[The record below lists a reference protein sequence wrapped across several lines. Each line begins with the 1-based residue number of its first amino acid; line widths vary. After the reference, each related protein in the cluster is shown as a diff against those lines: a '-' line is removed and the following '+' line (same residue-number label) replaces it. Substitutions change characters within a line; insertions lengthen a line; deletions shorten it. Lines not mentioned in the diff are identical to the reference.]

1 MFIYNA
7 PIKEVTV
14 LDPGLNTFT
23 AKATISLKDVTNP
36 RNMVVIAPVTGTPQI
51 VHFNNNISL
60 VSQKKGVA
68 PGKYSLIYSS
78 NSGVTPY
85 IFAGNKALKWT
96 IDITSQDSMAMNVA
110 GINSAGNLNFYGL
123 NYAAKFRAAITASAT
138 GAHTVEVDGIKTGG
152 RLDAGDIMGAIK
164 VTAKGT
170 GAFNTAATGINAV
183 YGATINKLGADITV
197 SATKG
202 KNSQNAY
209 ARGIYHASSNNS
221 LSIYTAITKKISA
234 TTKHS
239 GTGNAYANGITGGV
253 NIELAGVAKSG
264 AITASATADSGNAY
278 ASAISSVGE
287 AKYIRIMTV
296 QGKISASATAGGFV
310 NVQTVCTEDTF
321 YLYNFSG
328 TISASGTSKSGKSI
342 VAAISAKG
350 VKTSGEIKGNITA
363 NASSKGGSVS
373 AYGINVLG
381 GADFE
386 ESPFSSNIQVKA
398 SQTDRNGIGGIEA
411 YGIFAQE
418 YIAAESPFSA
428 NITINAA
435 NASKSGF
442 TAAYGIFCQNEDE
455 DEDIMD
461 LSDFAGKI
469 SVNSAGAGYGICTGS
484 SIQGD
489 HRGNVILGNCSGSI
503 AINANENA
511 YGIESTGIKFDSITG
526 TITAKSKTG
535 NAVGLY
541 AKNIGLYS
549 FNSNWQT
556 DLGKITVSTSSTDAN
571 HSAKAIYATGI
582 LKVSETKEI
591 TGDFTVT
598 SKSYAY
604 GIHAKQGIESGDKI
618 SKISVKMNVTG
629 AFGAY
634 AIKTDQDGIKP
645 LNLWFEGAQI
655 TTKVT
660 DKFCTGDQYAIR
672 AMNTT
677 DDAVW
682 VAGKSKLT
690 GKINLGNGN
699 DIVMIYA
706 GSKVTGA
713 FEGVEC
719 VEFIL
724 DDATQAGQT
733 MWDKVDGSFGSTDML
748 IDLDYGTTGEFALCS
763 RTSKDTAWS
772 DIFDDIQ
779 LNFGAGLDSKAL
791 NLGTATEID
800 GYSYELKEKGNKLVL
815 SVSLAN

>member
-1 MFIYNA
+1 MAIYNA

-14 LDPGLNTFT
+14 LDSGLNTFT
-23 AKATISLKDVTNP
+23 SKATISLKDVTNP
-36 RNMVVIAPVTGTPQI
+36 RNMVVIAPFTGTPQI
-51 VHFNNNISL
+51 THFNNNISL

-68 PGKYSLIYSS
+68 AGDYSLISS
-78 NSGVTPY
+78 SGGTPY

-96 IDITSQDSMAMNVA
+96 IDITSQDSMAMKVA
-110 GINSAGNLNFYGL
+110 GINSAGNLNFHGL

-138 GAHTVEVDGIKTGG
+138 GAYTVEVDGIKTGG
-152 RLDAGDIMGAIK
+152 RLNAGDIMGAIK
-164 VTAKGT
+164 VTGKGT
-170 GAFNTAATGINAV
+170 GAFNTTATGINAV

-221 LSIYTAITKKISA
+221 LSINTAITKKISA

-287 AKYIRIMTV
+287 DKNILIMTV

-310 NVQTVCTEDTF
+310 DVQTVCTEGNF

-342 VAAISAKG
+342 VAAISAKR

-381 GADFE
+381 GAYFE

-398 SQTDRNGIGGIEA
+398 SQTDRNGTGDIEA
-411 YGIFAQE
+411 YGIFALE
-418 YIAAESPFSA
+418 YIAVESPFSA

-435 NASKSGF
+435 NASKSGS
-442 TAAYGIFCQNEDE
+442 TAAYGIFCQNASESL
-455 DEDIMD
+455 DIMAF
-461 LSDFAGKI
+461 SDFSGKI
-469 SVNSAGAGYGICTGS
+469 SVNSAGAGYGIYTDS
-484 SIQGD
+484 SIQTDHGD
-489 HRGNVILGNCSGSI
+489 VYLGNCSGSI
-503 AINANENA
+503 TINANENA
-511 YGIESTGIKFDSITG
+511 YGIESIGIVCDSITG

-535 NAVGLY
+535 NAVGIY
-541 AKNIGLYS
+541 AKNISLYS
-549 FNSNWQT
+549 SSGNWQT
-556 DLGKITVSTSSTDAN
+556 DLGKITVSSSSTDAN
-571 HSAKAIYATGI
+571 HSAMAIYATGI
-582 LKVSETKEI
+582 LEVRDTYEI

-598 SKSYAY
+598 SKNIAY
-604 GIHAKQGIESGDKI
+604 GIYAEQGIDSVG
-618 SKISVKMNVTG
+618 KISVKMNVTG

-634 AIKTDQDGIKP
+634 AIKTDKSGTNP

-660 DKFCTGDQYAIR
+660 DKYYTGGQYAIK
-672 AMNTT
+672 AYNDT

-690 GKINLGNGN
+690 GKINLGNGD

-719 VEFIL
+719 VEFVL
-724 DDATQAGQT
+724 DDTTQAGQT
-733 MWDKVDGSFGSTDML
+733 MWDKVDESFGSTDML

-779 LNFGAGLDSKAL
+779 LNFGTGLDSKVL

>member
-1 MFIYNA
+1 MAIYNA

-14 LDPGLNTFT
+14 LDSGLNTFT
-23 AKATISLKDVTNP
+23 TKATISLKDVTNP

-110 GINSAGNLNFYGL
+110 GINSTGNLYFHGL

-152 RLDAGDIMGAIK
+152 RLYAGDIMGAIK

-221 LSIYTAITKKISA
+221 LSIDTAITKKISA

-287 AKYIRIMTV
+287 NKYIDIMTV

-310 NVQTVCTEDTF
+310 NVQTVCTEETF

-328 TISASGTSKSGKSI
+328 TISASGTSKSGESI
-342 VAAISAKG
+342 VAAISAKR
-350 VKTSGEIKGNITA
+350 VRTFREIKGNITA

-373 AYGINVLG
+373 AYGIKVLE
-381 GADFE
+381 GAYFE

-398 SQTDRNGIGGIEA
+398 SQTDRNGTGDIKA

-418 YIAAESPFSA
+418 CIDANRPFSA

-435 NASKSGF
+435 NASKSGS
-442 TAAYGIFCQNEDE
+442 TAAYGIFCQNASVSSEP
-455 DEDIMD
+455 MD
-461 LSDFAGKI
+461 FSDFAGKI
-469 SVNSAGAGYGICTGS
+469 SVNSAGAGYGIYTDS
-484 SIQGD
+484 SIQTNYGD
-489 HRGNVILGNCSGSI
+489 VSLGNCSGSI
-503 AINANENA
+503 TINANENA
-511 YGIESTGIKFDSITG
+511 YGIEGISIQCDSITG

-535 NAVGLY
+535 DAVGLY
-541 AKNIGLYS
+541 AKYIGLYS
-549 FNSNWQT
+549 YSDNWQT
-556 DLGKITVSTSSTDAN
+556 DLGKITVSSSSTEAI
-571 HSAKAIYATGI
+571 HSAKAIYTTGI
-582 LKVSETKEI
+582 LEVRDTYEI

-604 GIHAKQGIESGDKI
+604 GIHAEEGIEFGGR
-618 SKISVKMNVTG
+618 ISVKMNVTG

-634 AIKTDQDGIKP
+634 AIKTDKSGINP

-660 DKFCTGDQYAIR
+660 DKYYTYNQYAIR
-672 AMNTT
+672 ARNTT
-677 DDAVW
+677 DDTVV

-690 GKINLGNGN
+690 GKIFLGNGN
-699 DIVMIYA
+699 DIVKIHA

-713 FEGVEC
+713 FEGVER

-724 DDATQAGQT
+724 DDTTQAGQT
-733 MWDKVDGSFGSTDML
+733 MWDKVDDTFGSTDMM

-772 DIFDDIQ
+772 DIFNDIQ
-779 LNFGAGLDSKAL
+779 LNFGAGLDSQAL
-791 NLGTATEID
+791 NLSTATEID
-800 GYSYELKEKGNKLVL
+800 GYSYEFKEKGNKLVL

>member
-1 MFIYNA
+1 MAIYNA
-7 PIKEVTV
+7 PIKGATE
-14 LDPGLNTFT
+14 LDSGLNTFT
-23 AKATISLKDVTNP
+23 AKATISLKDVTNTINLVSFTDTP
-36 RNMVVIAPVTGTPQI
+36 RIT
-51 VHFNNNISL
+51 HFNNNISL

-68 PGKYSLIYSS
+68 AGDYNLIYSS
-78 NSGVTPY
+78 GGTPY

-96 IDITSQDSMAMNVA
+96 IDITSQDAAKMNVA
-110 GINSAGNLNFYGL
+110 GINSAGNLYFHGL
-123 NYAAKFRAAITASAT
+123 NSAAKFRAAITASAT

-152 RLDAGDIMGAIK
+152 RLYAGDIMGAIK

-170 GAFNTAATGINAV
+170 GLWNTTATGINAD

-221 LSIYTAITKKISA
+221 LSINTAITKKISA

-264 AITASATADSGNAY
+264 AITASATSNTGGAY
-278 ASAISSVGE
+278 ASAIDSVSKG
-287 AKYIRIMTV
+287 IQIMMIHGTV
-296 QGKISASATAGGFV
+296 SASASAAGGPV
-310 NVQTVCTEDTF
+310 EVKTIYGDNT
-321 YLYNFSG
+321 LYIGDISG
-328 TISASGTSKSGKSI
+328 TVSATGKSKGGNST
-342 VAAISAKG
+342 VEAISAGTVTVKG
-350 VKTSGEIKGNITA
+350 EMTGNITA
-363 NASSKGGSVS
+363 NASVKGGSVS
-373 AYGINVLG
+373 AYGIKGHSISNNYSRDTFG
-381 GADFE
+381 GK
-386 ESPFSSNIQVKA
+386 IQVRA
-398 SQTDRNGIGGIEA
+398 SQTDKSGTGDISAYGIYAEGNISFWGDFSTNITVNASSTSESDTVKA
-411 YGIFAQE
+411 YGIFSQNADE
-418 YIAAESPFSA
+418 YSSMYFS
-428 NITINAA
+428 
-435 NASKSGF
+435 
-442 TAAYGIFCQNEDE
+442 
-455 DEDIMD
+455 DIY
-461 LSDFAGKI
+461 GKI
-469 SVNSAGAGYGICTGS
+469 SVNSTGAGYGICTNSEITEGS
-484 SIQGD
+484 GD
-489 HRGNVILGNCSGSI
+489 ISMGYLPGSI
-503 AINANENA
+503 TVNANGDA
-511 YGIESTGIKFDSITG
+511 CGIEGYAIDFKSLTG
-526 TITAKSKTG
+526 TITAKSKAG
-535 NAVGLY
+535 NAFGLY
-541 AKNIGLYS
+541 AADGSIS
-549 FNSNWQT
+549 TQRFTQA
-556 DLGKITVSTSSTDAN
+556 DLGKITVSSSSTDAN
-571 HSAKAIYATGI
+571 HSAKAIYTTGI
-582 LKVSETKEI
+582 LEMLDTYEI

-604 GIHAKQGIESGDKI
+604 GIHAEEGIESGGR
-618 SKISVKMNVTG
+618 ISVKMNVTG

-634 AIKTDQDGIKP
+634 AIKTDYSGIKP
-645 LNLWFEGAQI
+645 LNLWFVGAQI

-677 DDAVW
+677 NDTVW

-699 DIVMIYA
+699 DTVMIYA

-713 FEGVEC
+713 FEGVER

-724 DDATQAGQT
+724 DDTTQAGQT
-733 MWDKVDGSFGSTDML
+733 MWDKADESFGSTAMT

-772 DIFDDIQ
+772 DIFNDDIQ

-800 GYSYELKEKGNKLVL
+800 GYSYEFKEKGNKLVL

>member
-1 MFIYNA
+1 MAIYNA

-14 LDPGLNTFT
+14 LDSGLNTFT

-36 RNMVVIAPVTGTPQI
+36 RNMVVIAPFTGTPQI

-68 PGKYSLIYSS
+68 AGDYSLISS
-78 NSGVTPY
+78 DGGTPY

-96 IDITSQDSMAMNVA
+96 IDITSQDSMAMKVA
-110 GINSAGNLNFYGL
+110 GINSAGNLNFHGL

-152 RLDAGDIMGAIK
+152 RLNAGDIMGAIK

-221 LSIYTAITKKISA
+221 LLIDTAITKKISA

-287 AKYIRIMTV
+287 NKNILIVTV

-310 NVQTVCTEDTF
+310 NVQTVCTEGNF

-342 VAAISAKG
+342 VAAISSAKR
-350 VKTSGEIKGNITA
+350 VRTSGEIKGNITA

-373 AYGINVLG
+373 AYGIKVLG
-381 GADFE
+381 GAYFE

-398 SQTDRNGIGGIEA
+398 SQTDRNGTGDIEA
-411 YGIFAQE
+411 YGIFALE
-418 YIAAESPFSA
+418 YIATESPFSA

-435 NASKSGF
+435 NASKSGS
-442 TAAYGIFCQNEDE
+442 TAAYGIFCQNASESS
-455 DEDIMD
+455 DIMNF
-461 LSDFAGKI
+461 SDFSGKI
-469 SVNSAGAGYGICTGS
+469 SVNSAGAGYGIYTDS
-484 SIQGD
+484 SIQLDDGD
-489 HRGNVILGNCSGSI
+489 VYLGNCSGSI
-503 AINANENA
+503 TINANENA
-511 YGIESTGIKFDSITG
+511 YGIESIGIVCDSITG

-535 NAVGLY
+535 DAVGLY
-541 AKNIGLYS
+541 AKNISLYS
-549 FNSNWQT
+549 SSGNWQR
-556 DLGKITVSTSSTDAN
+556 DLGKITVSSSSTEAI
-571 HSAKAIYATGI
+571 HSAKAIYTTGI
-582 LKVSETKEI
+582 LKVRDTYGI

-598 SKSYAY
+598 SKNIAY
-604 GIHAKQGIESGDKI
+604 GIHAEQGIDSVG
-618 SKISVKMNVTG
+618 KISVKMNVTG

-634 AIKTDQDGIKP
+634 AIKTNQSGINP

-660 DKFCTGDQYAIR
+660 DKYYTGNQYAIK
-672 AMNTT
+672 ATNTT

-690 GKINLGNGN
+690 GKINLGNGD

-724 DDATQAGQT
+724 DDTTQAGQT
-733 MWDKVDGSFGSTDML
+733 MWDKVDESFGSTDML

>member
-1 MFIYNA
+1 MAIYNA

-14 LDPGLNTFT
+14 LDSGLNTFT
-23 AKATISLKDVTNP
+23 SKATISLKDVTNP
-36 RNMVVIAPVTGTPQI
+36 RNMVVIAPFTGTPQI
-51 VHFNNNISL
+51 THFNNNISL

-68 PGKYSLIYSS
+68 PGEYSLIYSS
-78 NSGVTPY
+78 GGTPY

-96 IDITSQDSMAMNVA
+96 IDITSQDAAKMNVA
-110 GINSAGNLNFYGL
+110 GINSAGNLYFHGL
-123 NYAAKFRAAITASAT
+123 NSAAKFRAAITASAT

-152 RLDAGDIMGAIK
+152 RLYAGDIMGAIK

-170 GAFNTAATGINAV
+170 GAFNTTATGINAV

-287 AKYIRIMTV
+287 DKNILIMTV

-310 NVQTVCTEDTF
+310 DVQTVCTEEKF

-342 VAAISAKG
+342 VAAISAKR
-350 VKTSGEIKGNITA
+350 VRTSGEIKGNITA

-373 AYGINVLG
+373 VYGIKVFE

-398 SQTDRNGIGGIEA
+398 SQTDRNGTGDIEA
-411 YGIFAQE
+411 YGIFALE
-418 YIAAESPFSA
+418 YIAVESPFSA

-435 NASKSGF
+435 NASKSGS
-442 TAAYGIFCQNEDE
+442 TAAYGIFCQNASESL
-455 DEDIMD
+455 DIMAF
-461 LSDFAGKI
+461 SDFSGKI
-469 SVNSAGAGYGICTGS
+469 SVNSAGAGYGIYTDS
-484 SIQGD
+484 SIQTDYGD
-489 HRGNVILGNCSGSI
+489 VVLGNCSGSI
-503 AINANENA
+503 TINANENA
-511 YGIESTGIKFDSITG
+511 YGIEGIRIQCDSITG

-535 NAVGLY
+535 DAVGLY
-541 AKNIGLYS
+541 AKNISLYS
-549 FNSNWQT
+549 FSDNWQT

-582 LKVSETKEI
+582 LEVRDTYEI

-598 SKSYAY
+598 SKNIAY
-604 GIHAKQGIESGDKI
+604 GIHAEQGIEFDG
-618 SKISVKMNVTG
+618 KISVKMNVTG

-634 AIKTDQDGIKP
+634 AIKTDQSGINP
-645 LNLWFEGAQI
+645 LNLWFENTQI

-660 DKFCTGDQYAIR
+660 DKYYTGGQYAIK
-672 AMNTT
+672 ATNTT
-677 DDAVW
+677 DDTVA

-690 GKINLGNGN
+690 GKINLGNGD

-733 MWDKVDGSFGSTDML
+733 MWDKVDESFGSTDMW

-800 GYSYELKEKGNKLVL
+800 GYSYEFKEKGNKLVL

>member
-1 MFIYNA
+1 MAIYNA

-14 LDPGLNTFT
+14 LDSGLNTFT

-36 RNMVVIAPVTGTPQI
+36 RNMVVIAPFTGTPQI

-68 PGKYSLIYSS
+68 AGDYSLISS
-78 NSGVTPY
+78 DGGTPY

-96 IDITSQDSMAMNVA
+96 IDITSQDSMAMKVA
-110 GINSAGNLNFYGL
+110 GINSAGNLNFRGL
-123 NYAAKFRAAITASAT
+123 NSAAKFRAAITASAT

-152 RLDAGDIMGAIK
+152 RLNAGDIMGAIK

-209 ARGIYHASSNNS
+209 ARGIYHASSDKS
-221 LSIYTAITKKISA
+221 LSINTAITKKISA

-253 NIELAGVAKSG
+253 DIALTGVAKSG

-278 ASAISSVGE
+278 AGAITSVGE
-287 AKYIRIMTV
+287 DKYITIITV
-296 QGKISASATAGGFV
+296 QGKINASATAGGFV
-310 NVQTVCTEDTF
+310 DVQTVCTEETF
-321 YLYNFSG
+321 YLNNFSG

-342 VAAISAKG
+342 VAAISAKK
-350 VKTSGEIKGNITA
+350 VETSGEIKGNITA

-373 AYGINVLG
+373 AYGIKVLE
-381 GADFE
+381 GAYFE

-398 SQTDRNGIGGIEA
+398 SQTYRNGIGDIEA

-418 YIAAESPFSA
+418 YIATDRPFSA

-442 TAAYGIFCQNEDE
+442 TAAYGIFCQNASKSSDV
-455 DEDIMD
+455 MD
-461 LSDFAGKI
+461 FSDFAGKI
-469 SVNSAGAGYGICTGS
+469 SVNSAGAGYGICTDN
-484 SIQGD
+484 SIQTD
-489 HRGNVILGNCSGSI
+489 RGNVFLGNCSGSI
-503 AINANENA
+503 TINANEDA
-511 YGIESTGIKFDSITG
+511 YGIESIGIVFDSITG

-535 NAVGLY
+535 NAVGIY
-541 AKNIGLYS
+541 AKNINLYS
-549 FNSNWQT
+549 SSGNWQT

-582 LKVSETKEI
+582 LEVFETYGI

-598 SKSYAY
+598 SKSIAY
-604 GIHAKQGIESGDKI
+604 GIHAEQGIDSGG
-618 SKISVKMNVTG
+618 KISVKMNVTG

-634 AIKTDQDGIKP
+634 AIQAGEATAKQA
-645 LNLWFEGAQI
+645 LFLYFEDTQI

-660 DKFCTGDQYAIR
+660 DKYYTGNQYAIK
-672 AMNTT
+672 ATNTT
-677 DDAVW
+677 NDTVV

-699 DIVMIYA
+699 DTVMILA

-719 VEFIL
+719 VNFVL
-724 DDATQAGQT
+724 DDTTQAGQT
-733 MWDKVDGSFGSTDML
+733 MWDKVDDTFGSTDMM

>member
-1 MFIYNA
+1 MAIYNA

-14 LDPGLNTFT
+14 LDSGLNTFT

-68 PGKYSLIYSS
+68 AGDYSLISS
-78 NSGVTPY
+78 DGGTPY

-96 IDITSQDSMAMNVA
+96 IDITSQDSMAMKVA
-110 GINSAGNLNFYGL
+110 GINSAGNLNFHGL

-221 LSIYTAITKKISA
+221 LSINTAITKKISA

-342 VAAISAKG
+342 VAAISAKR
-350 VKTSGEIKGNITA
+350 VRTSGEIKGNITA

-469 SVNSAGAGYGICTGS
+469 SVNSAGAGYGICMDS
-484 SIQGD
+484 SIQTDYGD
-489 HRGNVILGNCSGSI
+489 VYLGNCSGSI
-503 AINANENA
+503 TINANENA
-511 YGIESTGIKFDSITG
+511 YGIESIGIVFDSITG

-535 NAVGLY
+535 NAVGIY
-541 AKNIGLYS
+541 AKNISLYS
-549 FNSNWQT
+549 SSDNWQT
-556 DLGKITVSTSSTDAN
+556 DLGKITVSSSSTKAI
-571 HSAKAIYATGI
+571 HSAKAIYTTGI
-582 LKVSETKEI
+582 LEVLDTYEI

-645 LNLWFEGAQI
+645 LNLWFKDTQI

-660 DKFCTGDQYAIR
+660 DKHYTGNQYAIK
-672 AMNTT
+672 ADNDT
-677 DDAVW
+677 DDTVW
-682 VAGKSKLT
+682 VTGKSKLT

-733 MWDKVDGSFGSTDML
+733 MWDKVDESFGSTDMW

>member
-1 MFIYNA
+1 MAIYNA

-14 LDPGLNTFT
+14 LDSGLNTFT
-23 AKATISLKDVTNP
+23 TKATISLKDVTNP
-36 RNMVVIAPVTGTPQI
+36 RNMVVIAPFTGTPQI
-51 VHFNNNISL
+51 THFNNNISL
-60 VSQKKGVA
+60 ISQKKGTA
-68 PGKYSLIYSS
+68 AGNYNLLYSD
-78 NSGVTPY
+78 GGTPY

-110 GINSAGNLNFYGL
+110 GINSKGNLNFYSL

-138 GAHTVEVDGIKTGG
+138 GAHTVEVDGIKTEG
-152 RLDAGDIMGAIK
+152 RLYAGDIMGAIK
-164 VTAKGT
+164 VTGKGT

-209 ARGIYHASSNNS
+209 ARGIYHASSSNS
-221 LSIYTAITKKISA
+221 LSIDTAITKKISA

-253 NIELAGVAKSG
+253 NIKLAGVAKSG

-287 AKYIRIMTV
+287 YKYIDIMTV

-342 VAAISAKG
+342 VAAISAKR
-350 VKTSGEIKGNITA
+350 VRTFGEIKGNITA

-373 AYGINVLG
+373 AYGIKVLEC
-381 GADFE
+381 AYFE

-398 SQTDRNGIGGIEA
+398 SQTDRNGTGDIEA

-418 YIAAESPFSA
+418 SIDADRPFSA

-435 NASKSGF
+435 NASKSGS
-442 TAAYGIFCQNEDE
+442 TAAYGIFCQNASESSE
-455 DEDIMD
+455 IMD
-461 LSDFAGKI
+461 FSDFSGKI
-469 SVNSAGAGYGICTGS
+469 SVNSAGAGYGIYTDS
-484 SIQGD
+484 SIQTNYGD
-489 HRGNVILGNCSGSI
+489 VSLGNCSGSI
-503 AINANENA
+503 TINANEDA
-511 YGIESTGIKFDSITG
+511 YGIEGISIQCDSITG

-535 NAVGLY
+535 DAVGLY
-541 AKNIGLYS
+541 AKYIGLYS
-549 FNSNWQT
+549 YCDNWQA
-556 DLGKITVSTSSTDAN
+556 DLGKITVSSSSTEAI
-571 HSAKAIYATGI
+571 HSAKAIYTTGI
-582 LKVSETKEI
+582 LDVRDTYEI

-604 GIHAKQGIESGDKI
+604 GIHAEEGIGSGGR
-618 SKISVKMNVTG
+618 ISVKMNVTG

-634 AIKTDQDGIKP
+634 AIKTDYSGINP

-660 DKFCTGDQYAIR
+660 NKFCTGDQYAIR

-677 DDAVW
+677 DDTVW

-690 GKINLGNGN
+690 GKIFLGNGN
-699 DIVMIYA
+699 DTVKIHA

-713 FEGVEC
+713 FEGVER
-719 VEFIL
+719 VKFVL
-724 DDATQAGQT
+724 DDTTQAGQT
-733 MWDKVDGSFGSTDML
+733 MWDKVDDTFGSTDMT

-800 GYSYELKEKGNKLVL
+800 GYSYEFKEKGNKLVL